1 MPPGTPRAG
10 TTEWR
15 GGTQGF
21 LWGPPTQIIPELPPV
36 MGLGAC
42 PRPWGHALA
51 QAMGK
56 RAVPD
61 IQPPLLPA
69 STLAGL
75 VSGWWLPHGSGR
87 PLWWAGGSP
96 RALLPALPVPLAR
109 TPLPGR
115 WAWGQEI
122 PSDKGAWVRES
133 RARGSQLST
142 AEVGAMRW
150 LGAPR
155 NPLLHSCPIPPH
167 TSLLAEV
174 RTRTQLSVGLG
185 HSCRGW
191 AQVPRGGFHLH
202 SRFTGMGTEWKRAR
216 EVSDACL
223 QQPGR
228 PRRCR

>member
-21 LWGPPTQIIPELPPV
+21 WWGPPTQIIPELPPM

-122 PSDKGAWVRES
+122 PWDKGGWVRES
-133 RARGSQLST
+133 RARGVT
-142 AEVGAMRW
+142 AEHRRSGSHEVARGTQEPPSALLPHSSPHLFAGRGENPHTAISGAGTLMPGVGA
-150 LGAPR
+150 G
-155 NPLLHSCPIPPH
+155 PPGWFSS
-167 TSLLAEV
+167 SLTV
-174 RTRTQLSVGLG
+174 HG
-185 HSCRGW
+185 HGDRMETCQGS
-191 AQVPRGGFHLH
+191 Q
-202 SRFTGMGTEWKRAR
+202 
-216 EVSDACL
+216 
-223 QQPGR
+223 
-228 PRRCR
+228 